1 MLRPE
6 CPTARPRRW
15 PPAVETP
22 DGTLPH
28 GAADPS
34 GLDPMGLSFVRLRGP
49 LTEPVSGLRT
59 SPNSNLTA
67 GRTLLDPCRTDPEGL
82 LEFARQFIPRLET
95 RPMSSVRPPHALRAP
110 RSVRWRLAGGLALA
124 GAIAAAPCAAAENRL
139 PDLGDAAGETLD
151 RAEEEKLGQAFLRQ
165 IRRRLSLVDD
175 PEVNDYIDALGQRIA
190 RADPERRY
198 RFLVVDAPTVN
209 AFAGPGG
216 VIAVNAGLVVVT
228 ESESELAA
236 VLAHEIAHVTQR
248 HLAQLIERS
257 GLASLATLAS
267 VFASIVIATQNP
279 QAGQAAIAAT
289 AAGAQQSALRFSRE
303 KEMEADRAGM
313 ALLHQAGF
321 DPRAVPTFF
330 ERFQDWQ
337 RFSSTPPEFLSSHP
351 VTLSRIA
358 DTRGR
363 AEQFEPRTYRESA
376 DYPLIRAK
384 MQVRLAT
391 KPGALIDHFR
401 ARVSAAGRKAAEAD
415 RYGLALALMSASRN
429 EEASVILEELRRD
442 FPNRAAHRA
451 AGAQSYSALGESD
464 RALELLAASLEWFP
478 DYRSLVYGYG
488 RELVRVGRPDEA
500 ADLLR
505 RFQRIRESD
514 PAVYRLLGL
523 AYQRAG
529 RRAASHVAL
538 AEFHYRNGD
547 LESAIRQ
554 LEIALDDPAIDDYN
568 AARAQARREQ
578 ILEERP
584 GRR

>member
-1 MLRPE
+1 M
-6 CPTARPRRW
+6 
-15 PPAVETP
+15 
-22 DGTLPH
+22 
-28 GAADPS
+28 
-34 GLDPMGLSFVRLRGP
+34 
-49 LTEPVSGLRT
+49 
-59 SPNSNLTA
+59 SP
-67 GRTLLDPCRTDPEGL
+67 
-82 LEFARQFIPRLET
+82 
-95 RPMSSVRPPHALRAP
+95 VRPSRARRTP
-110 RSVRWRLAGGLALA
+110 RSVHWRLVLVLVLVGTF
-124 GAIAAAPCAAAENRL
+124 AAAPRAMAENRL
-139 PDLGDAAGETLD
+139 PDLGDAAGEALD
-151 RAEEEKLGQAFLRQ
+151 RSAEDRLGQAFLRQ

-175 PEVNDYIDALGQRIA
+175 PEVSDYIDGLGQRIA

-216 VIAVNAGLVVVT
+216 VIAVNAGLVVIT

-279 QAGQAAIAAT
+279 EAGQAAIAAT

-303 KEMEADRAGM
+303 KEMEADRTGM

-321 DPRAVPTFF
+321 DPRAVPAFF

-337 RFSSTPPEFLSSHP
+337 RFTSTPPEFLSSHP

-363 AEQFEPRTYRESA
+363 AEQFAPRTYRESA

-384 MQVRLAT
+384 MRVRLAT
-391 KPGALIDHFR
+391 KPGAMVEHFR
-401 ARVSAAGRKAAEAD
+401 ARVSAAGRDSAEAD
-415 RYGLALALMSASRN
+415 RYGLALALMGASRH
-429 EEASVILEELRRD
+429 EEASVILEELRRE
-442 FPNRAAHRA
+442 FPDRPAHRA
-451 AGAQSYSALGESD
+451 AEAQSYSALGESD
-464 RALELLAASLEWFP
+464 RAIELLAASLEWFP
-478 DYRSLVYGYG
+478 DNRALVYGYG

-500 ADLLR
+500 AAHLR
-505 RFQRIRESD
+505 HFQRAHDSD
-514 PAVYRLLGL
+514 PALYRLLGL
-523 AYQRAG
+523 AHERAG

-538 AEFHYRNGD
+538 AEYHYRNGD

-554 LEIALDDPAIDDYN
+554 LEIALADPAIDDYH
-568 AARAQARREQ
+568 AARAQARREE
-578 ILEERP
+578 LMDERP
-584 GRR
+584 GRS